1 MTESLLQK
9 LEEKMMVLLTEVES
23 LRKDVHR
30 LNHET
35 ASLKFERENN
45 ARKLQD
51 LLSLL
56 DSVNVIVSPMTE
68 TNVAA

>member
-9 LEEKMMVLLTEVES
+9 LEEKMIVLLTEVES

-35 ASLKFERENN
+35 AALKFERENN

-56 DSVNVIVSPMTE
+56 DSVNVIVSPVME